1 MSEKCVI
8 EGPCAGID
16 KVYPESSVADKCC
29 YIPLV
34 RIETQ
39 REKLTPKE
47 IARHKAE
54 LEAEG
59 KPFYDGWDEV
69 SNEVGFACE
78 EFRFEVGK
86 KYRITIEEIV

>member
-1 MSEKCVI
+1 MSEKHVI

-16 KVYPESSVADKCC
+16 KVYPECSVADKCC

-34 RIETQ
+34 RIETR
-39 REKLTPKE
+39 REKLMPEE
-47 IARHKAE
+47 IARYKAE

-69 SNEVGFACE
+69 IDEAEFACE